1 MLSPALHLVTTDK
14 HDEQEVIPSSVRDA
28 VCIPLGAGNTSL
40 QEYDLQPNKIELNQ
54 LLPHLQQ
61 LDDNAL
67 QNLAFQA
74 TRLEQYAFR
83 LRGAIASEMR
93 RRLAL
98 RPSGGR
104 GRHDHQSKG
113 IRSCLRQLAVE
124 IGVSIVTL
132 TTDARIHDVFFTHNE
147 ETVIARDNSLPR
159 EYYVIALAA
168 PDPLAAIRMAEE
180 QAASNGSTREEFRRY
195 VRELKRSANTQ
206 AVGVNTTEAPV
217 IVARTVALTRQ
228 QVLVTGGA
236 RYTLNELM
244 KASNCTAE
252 QIVADALIAHYRLL
266 VESISDATTVKSP
279 AARRSRRTTTDDDAL
294 RQVQPLLLADIQT

>member
-1 MLSPALHLVTTDK
+1 MATLPERDQFVGLDFFRPQPVTPNYKQKDFIFTARDNYALGGGLLESAISVKRFNANVWGQGT
-14 HDEQEVIPSSVRDA
+14 DEQTLTPTVEQ
-28 VCIPLGAGNTSL
+28 GNYFAT
-40 QEYDLQPNKIELNQ
+40 
-54 LLPHLQQ
+54 
-61 LDDNAL
+61 
-67 QNLAFQA
+67 QA
-74 TRLEQYAFR
+74 
-83 LRGAIASEMR
+83 R
-93 RRLAL
+93 RC
-98 RPSGGR
+98 

-228 QVLVTGGA
+228 QVLVTGRA